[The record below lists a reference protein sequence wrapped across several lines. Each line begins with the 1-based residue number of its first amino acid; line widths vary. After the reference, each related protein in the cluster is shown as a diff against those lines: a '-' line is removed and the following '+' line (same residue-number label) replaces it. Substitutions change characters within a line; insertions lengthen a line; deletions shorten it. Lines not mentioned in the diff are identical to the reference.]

1 MKIDLSKKPKQDSKG
16 TKKKS
21 NDILHNTITTVL
33 LIAIT
38 VGMVFSL
45 VKFTSINAMDRV
57 EVDAYDAIKDEH
69 ITLLE
74 MSPEEFNEAIES
86 GDAGIAIS
94 LPEEKKK
101 KSKKDLQEE
110 VTKLKEELQEV
121 IDDATETEKELK
133 AQLKESTSDVAE
145 DRKELKAEL
154 EDAIRTAEETE
165 RQLREENTKL
175 TNHVNSQKDTITGN
189 EQTIEN
195 KQEIID
201 QLREEIRELEA
212 RETEPEDVSEE
223 TRGGNENEDTNR

>member
-1 MKIDLSKKPKQDSKG
+1 MKIDLSKKPKPEVEGSK
-16 TKKKS
+16 KES
-21 NDILHNTITTVL
+21 NNILHNTITTML

-38 VGMVFSL
+38 VGMTFIM
-45 VKFTSINAMDRV
+45 VKFTGINAMDRV

-74 MSPEEFNEAIES
+74 MNPEEFRDAIES

-94 LPEEKKK
+94 LPDEKKN
-101 KSKKDLQEE
+101 KSKEDLQDEI
-110 VTKLKEELQEV
+110 KMLKDELQEV

-145 DRKELKAEL
+145 DRQELKAEL
-154 EDAIRTAEETE
+154 EDVIRTSEETE

-175 TNHVNSQKDTITGN
+175 TNHINGQKDTIAGN
-189 EQTIEN
+189 EQTIGN
-195 KQEIID
+195 MQQTID

-212 RETEPEDVSEE
+212 RETEPEGISEE
-223 TRGGNENEDTNR
+223 MRGGNENEESNR